1 MLRLYAKEE
10 KTLNEIFHN
19 EIPDADSGPHVDV
32 NFYVHEYYRDRL
44 AKLEAEV
51 KESELELKFMQAKD
65 RSQRTQKGKAKNQKA
80 THARP
85 DDSKVHCDEQK
96 EQKGSRSGQ
105 KSGENHGKNTV
116 ARRNISPKVR
126 QVNAQLK
133 LMQEEVDKKQLYRIC
148 PTKSKIPIPRSFA
161 ACCWESQRTF
171 LYLYGESRD
180 TGCLKV
186 KKESVLKNSEA
197 K

>member
-44 AKLEAEV
+44 EKLEAEV
-51 KESELELKFMQAKD
+51 KESEFLVRQAKD
-65 RSQRTQKGKAKNQKA
+65 RAQQTQKGKARNQKA
-80 THARP
+80 IHARP
-85 DDSKVHCDEQK
+85 DNSRVHCDQQK
-96 EQKGSRSGQ
+96 EQKGSRSVQ
-105 KSGENHGKNTV
+105 KSGGNPGKNTV
-116 ARRNISPKVR
+116 ARREISPKVR

-148 PTKSKIPIPRSFA
+148 PTKNKIPIPRSFA

-180 TGCLKV
+180 TGCSNV
-186 KKESVLKNSEA
+186 KKEEVVSKNSGA
-197 K
+197 N